1 MVVNCIMLNRFD
13 NYNLTPI
20 VIKCMFNVIKYN
32 KTMMHSYNKPTK
44 YVALNNETLKYLQ
57 NIDGPNC
64 QKVVQDGVEY
74 EKLCIYHYD
83 NWHHH

>member
-1 MVVNCIMLNRFD
+1 MGELICMQNGDKLLYLVVMNTTMVVNCIMLNKFE

-32 KTMMHSYNKPTK
+32 KNMIHSYNKPTK

-64 QKVVQDGVEY
+64 
-74 EKLCIYHYD
+74 
-83 NWHHH
+83 